1 MQAADVNIS
10 TMDKQ
15 CPECAEP
22 IRGRTDKKF
31 CSDLCRNAYNNKLNS
46 CKTGYLRS
54 VNSILRR
61 NRKILETLVPEQT
74 AKATKSKLLQ
84 KGFDFSYH
92 TNAYTT
98 KKGDTYF
105 FCYEYGYLPLGKEY
119 LFLVKRKEYADQ

>member
-1 MQAADVNIS
+1 MN
-10 TMDKQ
+10 KH
-15 CPECAEP
+15 CPECGESFQ
-22 IRGRTDKKF
+22 GRADKKF
-31 CSDLCRNAYNNKLNS
+31 CSDLCRNAYNNKLYSTN
-46 CKTGYLRS
+46 TGYVRN

-74 AKATKSKLLQ
+74 AKATRSKLLQ

-98 KKGDTYF
+98 KKGSTYF

-119 LFLVKRKEYADQ
+119 YFLVKRKEYAEGKG